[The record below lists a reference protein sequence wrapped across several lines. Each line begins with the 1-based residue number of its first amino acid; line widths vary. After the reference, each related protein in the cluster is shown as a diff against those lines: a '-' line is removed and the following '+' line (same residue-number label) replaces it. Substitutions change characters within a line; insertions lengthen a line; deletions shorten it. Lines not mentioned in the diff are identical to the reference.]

1 MNNRKVALIT
11 GASKGIGKSIAIE
24 LSKKGYNIA
33 LNYRTNEEEALKVKE
48 LCEKNNVIV
57 KIYKADVSKYSP
69 CENMFKNIKKDFER
83 LDILVN
89 NAGITKDN
97 LIIRMSKDEFTDVVD
112 VNLKS
117 AFYCMKFASKIMM
130 KQRYGRIISISSVV
144 GLHGNPGQI
153 NYSASKAGIIGM
165 TKTLAKEL
173 SVRNITVN
181 AIAPG
186 FIKTDMTSK
195 LPENIVTNMLES
207 IPLGS
212 FGEPEDIANT
222 VVFLADEQ
230 AKYITGQIISV
241 DGGMSI

>member
-69 CENMFKNIKKDFER
+69 CENMFKNIKQDFER

-130 KQRYGRIISISSVV
+130 KQRYGRIISISSIV

-195 LPENIVTNMLES
+195 LPENIVANMLES